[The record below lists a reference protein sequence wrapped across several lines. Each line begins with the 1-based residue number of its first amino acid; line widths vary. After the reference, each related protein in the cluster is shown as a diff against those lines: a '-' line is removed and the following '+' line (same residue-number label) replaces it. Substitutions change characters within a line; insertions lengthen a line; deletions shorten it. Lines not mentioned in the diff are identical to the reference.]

1 MQACQFP
8 KQISWRSATGATE
21 VVRPNCQSQSIISR
35 SPPAHIALRSWR
47 VAVVLLFAL
56 MFATFQSVQAKSY
69 GDIEQQRIEK
79 TFAAVDSVSEPQGEF
94 KVRTLSS
101 GDEVLGYVFQS
112 QDVVDIPAYS
122 GKPINMQVIL
132 DTAGVI
138 QDAYVLEHH
147 EPILLV
153 GIPEAKLHA
162 FNAKYKGIKVNQ
174 RVVVGRS
181 SDPDAV
187 TVDAVTGATVT
198 VMVVNEVVMRS
209 AHAVA
214 VSLGL
219 VEDNAG
225 LAQKPATVRKDIYQV
240 ADWAQL
246 TGNGAIRRLHLTHG
260 QIDEAFKGSEAE
272 GFDQAAA
279 DQVDD
284 TFIDLYTAHLNPPT
298 IGRNLLGDNQYRFL
312 MKDLKP
318 GEHAIAVLGSGAYS
332 FKGSG
337 YVRGGIFDRVQLRQ
351 FGKTISF
358 HDRDFERLSDVYA
371 EGMPDFREMAI
382 FIVREPASFDP
393 GSPWAL
399 ELLVKRQ
406 TGPISGIFSSF
417 ELPYQMPEEY
427 LERPQPTAAELAAI
441 EEANRPLWLNIWYQK
456 SFQIGVISLALLLL
470 TVILFLQDTFTQ
482 RPHFLHWLRRGY
494 LIFTVVFIGWYALG
508 QLSVVN
514 VLTFVHALV
523 QDFRWELFLTDPIIF
538 IIWTFTAAS
547 ILLWGRGVFCGWLCP
562 FGALQELINEAAR
575 KLKIPQYELPFALHE
590 RLWAIKYI
598 ILLLLFGLSLES
610 LATAERFAEVEPFK
624 TAITLKF
631 DRQWWFV
638 LYAVILL
645 VINIFTRKVYCRY
658 VCPLGAAL
666 AIPSKFRLFDW
677 LKRRK
682 ECGSPCQLCAK
693 ECEIQ
698 AIHPDGHINANE
710 CHYCLDCQMT
720 YHNDDKCPPLI
731 LKQKKRSKKAPVS
744 AELIPV
750 VQVVVPERAL

>member
-1 MQACQFP
+1 MNSFP
-8 KQISWRSATGATE
+8 SLHGA
-21 VVRPNCQSQSIISR
+21 RR
-35 SPPAHIALRSWR
+35 LWG
-47 VAVVLLFAL
+47 VAVAVLFACML
-56 MFATFQSVQAKSY
+56 ATVQSVQAKSY
-69 GDIEQQRIEK
+69 GEIEQQRI
-79 TFAAVDSVSEPQGEF
+79 DSIFPDADSPSEPQGEF
-94 KVRTLSS
+94 NVRTLSS

-112 QDVVDIPAYS
+112 LDVIDIPAYS

-147 EPILLV
+147 EPILLI

-181 SDPDAV
+181 SDPNAV

-198 VMVVNEVVMRS
+198 VMVVNEVVMRA
-209 AHAVA
+209 AHRVA

-219 VEDNAG
+219 VADDAG
-225 LAQKPATVRKDIYQV
+225 LTQKPATLREDIYQP
-240 ADWAQL
+240 ADWTQL
-246 TGNGAIRRLHLTHG
+246 TGNGAIRRLHLTRG
-260 QIDEAFKGSEAE
+260 QVDEAFKGSEAE
-272 GFDQAAA
+272 GVEVAAPE
-279 DQVDD
+279 QVDD
-284 TFIDLYTAHLNPPT
+284 TFIDLYTAHLNAPT

-312 MKDLKP
+312 MESLKP
-318 GEHAIAVLGSGAYS
+318 GEQAISVLGSGGYS

-351 FGKTISF
+351 FGTTISF

-371 EGMPDFREMAI
+371 EGMPDFSEMAI
-382 FIVREPASFDP
+382 FIVREPYGFDP
-393 GSPWAL
+393 GSPWTL

-417 ELPYQMPEEY
+417 ELGYQMPEEY
-427 LERPQPTAAELAAI
+427 LDRPLPSAAELAAI

-456 SFQIGVISLALLLL
+456 SFQIGVILIALLLL
-470 TVILFLQDTFTQ
+470 TVILFLQDKFTQ

-610 LATAERFAEVEPFK
+610 LSTAERFAEVEPFK

-638 LYAVILL
+638 LYAVLLL

-682 ECGSPCQLCAK
+682 ECGNPCQLCAK

-698 AIHPDGHINANE
+698 AIHPDGHINHNE

-731 LKQKKRSKKAPVS
+731 LKKKKRGKQAPVPTDLTPT
-744 AELIPV
+744 LIPV
-750 VQVVVPERAL
+750 VHVVEP